1 MNIWAAIYKGGLIV
15 IGILTL
21 VLVIWLFA
29 PKIRTYY
36 DLQRVE
42 ARRADEL
49 RLEEEMLA
57 HLRRQQ
63 ERLRTDPRFV
73 EKLAREEIGLSK
85 PGELVFKF
93 VDDNAATNPAAPRR

>member
-1 MNIWAAIYKGGLIV
+1 MNIWAAIYKGGLVV
-15 IGILTL
+15 IGILVV
-21 VLVIWLFA
+21 VLVVWLFA
-29 PKIRTYY
+29 PRIRTYY

-42 ARRADEL
+42 ARRADDV

-57 HLRRQQ
+57 HLHRQQ

-73 EKLAREEIGLSK
+73 EKLAREEIGLAK

-93 VDDNAATNPAAPRR
+93 VDDNAPTNAATPRR

>member
-15 IGILTL
+15 IGLLTL

-29 PKIRTYY
+29 PKIRSYY
-36 DLQRVE
+36 DLQRIE
-42 ARRADEL
+42 SRRADDV

-57 HLRRQQ
+57 HHRRQQ
-63 ERLRTDPRFV
+63 ERLRNDPRFV
-73 EKLAREEIGLSK
+73 EKLAREEIGLAK

-93 VDDNAATNPAAPRR
+93 VDDETASNGVPPHP